1 MLIFEKYYHIYNHA
15 NGDEN
20 LFREQKNYEYFLEKY
35 KQHISPI
42 AETIAWCLMPN
53 HFHLLVKIKTEEE
66 IVAAFSSTN
75 PPSTFPPSTFPKFQT
90 LEKLGLEKLDLKK
103 LELEKLKRLEKFK
116 KLETLEGKSN
126 FLSKQFANFF
136 SSYTQSFNKVYGR
149 RGSLFLKNFKR
160 KEIVGE
166 NYLLNLILYIHL
178 NPVKHGF
185 TNKVLDWKWHS
196 YASFP
201 FVYEEEF
208 RMLFGDKENY
218 ENIHHGKQVN
228 FKEYEDLENDL
239 T

>member
-15 NGDEN
+15 NGNEN

-35 KQHISPI
+35 KQHINPI

-66 IVAAFSSTN
+66 IVST
-75 PPSTFPPSTFPKFQT
+75 SFQAFPKFGT
-90 LEKLGLEKLDLKK
+90 LEKLEKSRKLEKL
-103 LELEKLKRLEKFK
+103 K
-116 KLETLEGKSN
+116 KLETLEAKSN

-160 KEIVGE
+160 KEILDE
-166 NYLLNLILYIHL
+166 NYLRNLILYIHL
-178 NPVKHGF
+178 NPLKHGF
-185 TNKVLDWKWHS
+185 TNDILDWKWNS
-196 YASFP
+196 YQSFP
-201 FVYEEEF
+201 VVHKEMF
-208 RMLFGDKENY
+208 RMLFADEENY
-218 ENIHHGKQVN
+218 EYMHRGKQSC
-228 FKEYEDLENDL
+228 FKEYESLENEL

>member
-35 KQHISPI
+35 KQHINPI

-90 LEKLGLEKLDLKK
+90 LEKLGLKK
-103 LELEKLKRLEKFK
+103 LELEKFKRLEKFK
-116 KLETLEGKSN
+116 KLDTLEGKSN

-160 KEIVGE
+160 KEIVDE

-218 ENIHHGKQVN
+218 ENIHCGKQVN